1 MLEKKERKSLL
12 KGTVFF
18 SQAQKSNVIYKWH
31 KDWNLSS
38 LIKSV
43 ALNRVESFLGS
54 PGRACLTITSIMIV
68 IYAWYGSGNVLGLD
82 FYDIADKRKDRNREF
97 KTYH

>member
-12 KGTVFF
+12 KETVFP
-18 SQAQKSNVIYKWH
+18 SSKSNVNYKWH
-31 KDWNLSS
+31 KDWNLGS

-43 ALNRVESFLGS
+43 SLNRVESFLRVRDVHVS
-54 PGRACLTITSIMIV
+54 TITNIMIV
-68 IYAWYGSGNVLGLD
+68 IYAWYGSGNALGLD

-97 KTYH
+97 KTNH